1 MFIRAPVAILKKD
14 KIMNVT
20 LNRTIKSIS
29 LSIILLLLL
38 GFQFRESQAQ
48 EASMAKATFYVY
60 WYDVG
65 KSALEGLKGVKK
77 VENGWH
83 HSKEINRVYYDP
95 AAITIGEMEAA
106 LKRAKTYQGTAGVAE
121 GKWSPAEFTPA
132 NLTSAKV
139 RIYKRIYRWNTCK
152 IQGW

>member
-1 MFIRAPVAILKKD
+1 MFMRAPVATLKKD

-48 EASMAKATFYVY
+48 ESSLAKATFYVY

-65 KSALEGLKGVKK
+65 KSALVGLKGVKK

-83 HSKEINRVYYDP
+83 NLKEINRVYYDP
-95 AAITIGEMEAA
+95 AGVTIGEMEA
-106 LKRAKTYQGTAGVAE
+106 G
-121 GKWSPAEFTPA
+121 S
-132 NLTSAKV
+132 
-139 RIYKRIYRWNTCK
+139 
-152 IQGW
+152 